1 MKALIDT
8 NVILDALMEREPFN
22 TAAENIII
30 LSAEGKISA
39 CITAS
44 SVTDIYYIIR
54 KTFNDTDSREKIRTI
69 LKYFLQAIEVTK
81 DDCFTA
87 LDSTLADFEDALV
100 AVCADKEDI
109 DFIVTRDIQFLKLE
123 KAISPNDFLKKF
135 KGA

>member
-1 MKALIDT
+1 MKILVDT
-8 NVILDALMEREPFN
+8 NVIVDNLTLREPFAEEAKKIFSMIAERRITGYVN
-22 TAAENIII
+22 T
-30 LSAEGKISA
+30 
-39 CITAS
+39 S

-109 DFIVTRDIQFLKLE
+109 DFIVTRDTQFLKLE
-123 KAISPNDFLKKF
+123 KAISPSDFLKKF